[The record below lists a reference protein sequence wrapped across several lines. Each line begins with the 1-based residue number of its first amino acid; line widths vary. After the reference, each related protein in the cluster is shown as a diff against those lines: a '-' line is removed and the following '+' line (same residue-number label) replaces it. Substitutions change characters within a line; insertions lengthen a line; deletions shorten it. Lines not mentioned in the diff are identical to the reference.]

1 MPEPSSTPLCSWKL
15 VSVWLKRSGSSAP
28 GASAIAGSW
37 ITKLAIWSTTAPKA
51 AIAARGANSRS
62 QAKLLLVV
70 HLAGGGGSSRTG
82 RGG

>member
-37 ITKLAIWSTTAPKA
+37 ITKLAIWSSHRSEGGY
-51 AIAARGANSRS
+51 RGPGRELALP
-62 QAKLLLVV
+62 AKLLLVV